1 MKHKR
6 FTELRDYYLTLPHF
20 NRKLATLA
28 ARLHLGID
36 TLATIEKCVNF
47 SGRPLLGMTEEAI
60 ILAELP

>member
-1 MKHKR
+1 MR
-6 FTELRDYYLTLPHF
+6 FTELRDYFLTLPHF

-36 TLATIEKCVNF
+36 TVELIKQCKTFNNN
-47 SGRPLLGMTEEAI
+47 LLLDYFELSI